1 MLSWALRYC
10 EEWVRRWLL
19 SSKALLDV
27 LRTYTVM
34 TPRSL
39 YRSDMDVDGRG
50 EMVSVVSAPFL
61 PQELVSDYFSILVSR

>member
-34 TPRSL
+34 TPL
-39 YRSDMDVDGRG
+39 IAV
-50 EMVSVVSAPFL
+50 
-61 PQELVSDYFSILVSR
+61 QK